1 MVVLVLK
8 FSSTDFFLTIG
19 INGNGKAVTGTGLL
33 ILSFNI
39 DGDLTNGLDGILLTT
54 VETNDE
60 LAKELFGAIIGV
72 VID

>member
-33 ILSFNI
+33 ILSFTI
-39 DGDLTNGLDGILLTT
+39 DGDLTNGLDGIP
-54 VETNDE
+54 
-60 LAKELFGAIIGV
+60 II
-72 VID
+72 IYFIY